1 MAKGQDELALR
12 IVKVGEDNGVTVI
25 ENRQLAR
32 GLYAS
37 AELDQE
43 IPREYYSVVAEILVK
58 VYRLKKKLE

>member
-1 MAKGQDELALR
+1 M
-12 IVKVGEDNGVTVI
+12 TVI